1 MSALQTHFE
10 AFLRERR
17 YLQNVTPK
25 TIAWYEAAWRA
36 FCRSHGG
43 TPPDRLATATLQAF
57 VVSLRDRGVA
67 PVTCNTW
74 LRALNAFGAWLY
86 AQGHSP
92 FSVRLRPLRV
102 ERRLVATLN
111 DATIRALLTYRPR
124 TWAEHRVHTLVCT
137 LLDTGCRVDEVL
149 SARTVDFDYDNLLLT
164 VVGKGRKQRR
174 VPFSTELRKRL
185 ILFRRT
191 VDHSGV
197 PSERMFPERDGGV
210 WDQRNALRSYYCLQ
224 RRLTQPRSGFH
235 RLRHT
240 FATQYLKHG
249 GDVVRLSLILGH
261 TEVSTTMRYLHLLTE
276 DLQRPHEGLSILT
289 RLR

>member
-1 MSALQTHFE
+1 MCSSDL
-10 AFLRERR
+10 ERR

-25 TIAWYEAAWRA
+25 TLAWYQAAWLAFRRA
-36 FCRSHGG
+36 SGG
-43 TPPDRLATATLQAF
+43 QLPESLTTADLQAF

-74 LRALNAFGAWLY
+74 LRALNAFGAWLQ

-92 FSVRLRPLRV
+92 VAIRLRPLRV
-102 ERRLVATLN
+102 ERRLIAIL
-111 DATIRALLTYRPR
+111 DDPTIRRLLTHTPR
-124 TWAEHRVHTLVCT
+124 TWAEQRVQTLVCT

-149 SARTVDFDYDNLLLT
+149 SARVGDFDYDNLLVT

-185 ILFRRT
+185 VRFRQA
-191 VDHSGV
+191 VDRAGV
-197 PSERMFPERDGGV
+197 RSDRMFPERNGGV

-224 RRLTQPRSGFH
+224 RRLGQPRSGFH

-240 FATQYLKHG
+240 FATQYLKQG
-249 GDVVRLSLILGH
+249 GDLVRLSLILGH
-261 TEVSTTMRYLHLLTE
+261 SEVSTTMRYLHLLTE

>member
-1 MSALQTHFE
+1 MPPLQSLFDQ
-10 AFLRERR
+10 FLRERR

-25 TIAWYEAAWRA
+25 TLAWYQAAWLAFRRA
-36 FCRSHGG
+36 SGG
-43 TPPDRLATATLQAF
+43 QLPESLTTAGLQAF

-74 LRALNAFGAWLY
+74 LRALNAFGAWLH

-92 FSVRLRPLRV
+92 VAIRLRPLRV
-102 ERRLVATLN
+102 ERRLISIL
-111 DATIRALLTYRPR
+111 DDPTIRRLLTYKPR
-124 TWAEHRVHTLVCT
+124 TWAEQRVQTLVCT

-149 SARTVDFDYDNLLLT
+149 SARVGDFDHDNLLVT

-185 ILFRRT
+185 VRFRQA
-191 VDHSGV
+191 VDRAELRSD
-197 PSERMFPERDGGV
+197 RMFPERDGGV

-224 RRLTQPRSGFH
+224 RRLGQPRSGFH

-240 FATQYLKHG
+240 FATQYLKQG
-249 GDVVRLSLILGH
+249 GDLVRLSLILGH
-261 TEVSTTMRYLHLLTE
+261 SEVSTTMRYLHLLTE